1 MQNNTPFSWEYFKDA
16 PLVGIIR
23 GLDMET
29 ILQVAKVYKE
39 AELSTLEVTMNTP
52 DAIKIISTLRKEFPK
67 LNIGAGTVCS
77 LNELQMAMK
86 AGSQFI
92 VTPILDE
99 EVIKNCV
106 TRNIPIF
113 PGAFTPTE
121 IYKAWNLGASAV
133 KVFPATQLGPQYIK
147 DILGPLNEIKLMPT
161 GGVSKDNIKSFFQA
175 GAYGA
180 GLGGSLFNKALI
192 GNGDYKGLRNHF
204 KSFKKELEGILPE

>member
-1 MQNNTPFSWEYFKDA
+1 MQNNTPFSWEYFKEA

-29 ILQVAKVYKE
+29 ILWIAQIYRE
-39 AELSTLEVTMNTP
+39 AGLSTLEVTMNTP
-52 DAIKIISTLRKEFPK
+52 DAAMIISTLRKEFPE

-77 LNELQMAMK
+77 PSDLQIALE

-106 TRNIPIF
+106 AQNIPIF

-121 IYKAWNLGASAV
+121 IYKAWSLGASAV

-147 DILGPLNEIKLMPT
+147 DILGPLNNIKLMPT

-180 GLGGSLFNKALI
+180 GLGGSLFNKTLI
-192 GNGDYKGLRNHF
+192 GNGDYEGLKNHF
-204 KSFKKELEGILPE
+204 KSFKKELEGLLPE